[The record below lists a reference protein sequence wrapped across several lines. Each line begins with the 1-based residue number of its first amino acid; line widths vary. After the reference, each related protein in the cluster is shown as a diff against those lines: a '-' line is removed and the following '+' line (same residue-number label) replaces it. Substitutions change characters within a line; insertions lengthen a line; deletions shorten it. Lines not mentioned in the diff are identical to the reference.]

1 MMRRSWA
8 PSILLLVAIFGSP
21 ILVGCN
27 LKQGNGAAAESVE
40 VQVAKPV
47 PREFED
53 YEVFT
58 GRTEATLY
66 TTIRARVSGYLVAA
80 NFVEGRH
87 VKKDDILFEVDPA
100 PYKAAYDQTDAAWKQ
115 AEAHRARLELDYNRA
130 VDLYAKGAMSKS
142 DYDLAVGDYTEAVAA
157 VGSAAANR
165 QAAKINLN
173 FTKVLAPFDG
183 RISRRM
189 VDPGNLIKQDDTPMA
204 VLVKLDPIY
213 GYFDVDERTVLR
225 IRESRTGSTEADGE
239 IGAKVEMGLANES
252 GFSHTGKIVI
262 PDNRI
267 DGTTGTRRMWAEFDN
282 PAPREL
288 LPGMFIRARVGT
300 GPPRDVLCVAEAA
313 LGWDQARRYVYVV
326 VKSNGDNVVV
336 RKFVKVGPA
345 VTGSKGE
352 KTGLV
357 VVESNLDKNDLVV
370 LNNLQRLHENEK
382 VKRLEVEMPQQGGGA
397 APNLAG
403 SE

>member
-1 MMRRSWA
+1 MIRRTWA
-8 PSILLLVAIFGSP
+8 PAVLLLLVIIGSTV
-21 ILVGCN
+21 LVGCN

-47 PREFED
+47 EQKFED

-66 TTIRARVSGYLVAA
+66 TTIRARVSGYLEAA
-80 NFVEGRH
+80 NFVEGRD
-87 VKKDDILFEVDPA
+87 VKKDDVLFEVDPA

-115 AEAHRARLELDYNRA
+115 AEAHRARLELDHNRA
-130 VDLYAKGAMSKS
+130 VDLYAKRAMSKS

-189 VDPGNLIKQDDTPMA
+189 VDPGNLVKQDDTAMA

-213 GYFDVDERTVLR
+213 GYFDVDERTVLS
-225 IRESRTGSTEADGE
+225 IRKNRTGSTDIDGE
-239 IGAKVEMGLANES
+239 IGAEVKIGLANES

-267 DGTTGTRRMWAEFDN
+267 DGTTGTRRVWAEFDN
-282 PAPREL
+282 PAPHEL
-288 LPGMFIRARVGT
+288 LPGMFIRARVAT
-300 GPPRDVLCVAEAA
+300 GPPHHPLCVAEAA

-326 VKSNGDNVVV
+326 VESNGDNVVV

-345 VTGSKGE
+345 ILGPKGE

-370 LNNLQRLHENEK
+370 LTNLQRLHENEK
-382 VKRLEVEMPQQGGGA
+382 VNKLTVKMPEQGGEG
-397 APNLAG
+397 PRN
-403 SE
+403 